1 MLTLLVIF
9 RKGVADEQLAKLEQE
24 RGRKRDRMSED
35 PEIRGASK
43 RMRSASSASVSTNST
58 GMSRS
63 PSPAPRQEVGD
74 VDTRKAAPPSPR
86 QRPKDFEKKR
96 RRDSMSSVDS
106 YSSAEN
112 RRVYAPDSRDRA
124 SSRST
129 RRKFQQHSPIARGRR
144 TRSRS
149 PQRGGRRMLSNDRH
163 TNTMEEPRY
172 ANRPPV
178 RDQRQQNRPPPSER
192 SLSPFSKRLALTQSM
207 NMDR

>member
-1 MLTLLVIF
+1 MRRGNSAVKGVECALEHMLILLVIF
-9 RKGVADEQLAKLEQE
+9 RKGVADEQLAKFEQE

-43 RMRSASSASVSTNST
+43 RIRSASSASVSTIST

-63 PSPAPRQEVGD
+63 PSSPPRQHVGD

-86 QRPKDFEKKR
+86 QRPTDFEKKR

-106 YSSAEN
+106 YSSAED
-112 RRVYAPDSRDRA
+112 RRDYRRDSRERA

-129 RRKFQQHSPIARGRR
+129 
-144 TRSRS
+144 RS

-163 TNTMEEPRY
+163 TNAMEEPRH
-172 ANRPPV
+172 ANRSPV
-178 RDQRQQNRPPPSER
+178 RDQRQNRPPPRER